1 MISPLEQVDDLHRYI
16 RELHKI
22 GSKMEAGQFFG
33 AFRSL
38 KRIEAELERVKVA
51 IIKNAEL
58 VKIEST
64 NE

>member
-1 MISPLEQVDDLHRYI
+1 MSSPLEQVDELHRYI

-38 KRIEAELERVKVA
+38 KRIEAELERSKVA

-58 VKIEST
+58 VKIE
-64 NE
+64 NENE

>member
-1 MISPLEQVDDLHRYI
+1 MNSPLEQVDDLHRYI

-38 KRIEAELERVKVA
+38 KRIEAEFERVKAA
-51 IIKNAEL
+51 IITNAEL
-58 VKIEST
+58 VKVDSK